1 VALVRK
7 PLRHLLSLLAASL
20 VVIGLAWVS
29 AKMINTESSLPQ
41 EESEGTVYLRKD
53 LRRQCDEH
61 MLDFLQLVSDSQSCK
76 KDNDCDLVDYRYGY
90 QGMGGCSFPVHKDK
104 ADLVS
109 SELNKSSRCLEV
121 YCRDRG
127 YVRRGN
133 SGMVTCQDN
142 ICVHE
147 SVPGISPDHLQEQT
161 LKTISEDL
169 AEEG

>member
-1 VALVRK
+1 MARYMKKRVAGMYVPYDIIKR
-7 PLRHLLSLLAASL
+7 
-20 VVIGLAWVS
+20 
-29 AKMINTESSLPQ
+29 M
-41 EESEGTVYLRKD
+41 
-53 LRRQCDEH
+53 
-61 MLDFLQLVSDSQSCK
+61 DS
-76 KDNDCDLVDYRYGY
+76 
-90 QGMGGCSFPVHKDK
+90 VHKEK

-109 SELNKSSRCLEV
+109 SELSKSSRCLKI

-147 SVPGISPDHLQEQT
+147 NVPGISPDHLQEQT